1 MNIAR
6 AVRAWLPARPHP
18 HSPGHRSAR
27 ARPRR
32 KRQPGRH
39 RGAACRCV
47 QLSVTMVHGARAP
60 SARAGL
66 LHVRTY
72 ISARLHLRLRTYVRL
87 SQLVLA
93 NMKARTGRPA
103 RPPVGPRRACLGSR
117 RWCVVSGGPA
127 SQLRLVWWSSGARRT
142 CPTNGA
148 TRARMRQHGEL
159 ATTTQ
164 AASLA
169 LRRRCAVRTCPGPP
183 SMHGRIC
190 QYWGGVRGAW
200 SAAITREMFLTK
212 PPPPIHT

>member
-1 MNIAR
+1 LMNIAR

-72 ISARLHLRLRTYVRL
+72 ISARLHLRLRTYVRT
-87 SQLVLA
+87 LVA
-93 NMKARTGRPA
+93 ACPRQHEGAHRPA
-103 RPPVGPRRACLGSR
+103 RPPARWTPPRVPGQSPLVCSVGRAGQPAAAG
-117 RWCVVSGGPA
+117 VVE
-127 SQLRLVWWSSGARRT
+127 QWSPPHLPHERGDAR
-142 CPTNGA
+142 P
-148 TRARMRQHGEL
+148 H
-159 ATTTQ
+159 
-164 AASLA
+164 AAA
-169 LRRRCAVRTCPGPP
+169 
-183 SMHGRIC
+183 
-190 QYWGGVRGAW
+190 RGA
-200 SAAITREMFLTK
+200 SYNDTGR
-212 PPPPIHT
+212 

>member
-1 MNIAR
+1 VHGYRHGHTHTALATGLREHVHAENANP
-6 AVRAWLPARPHP
+6 AGTGVLPAAAFSCQ
-18 HSPGHRSAR
+18 SPWSMAR
-27 ARPRR
+27 ARL
-32 KRQPGRH
+32 QPGQ
-39 RGAACRCV
+39 GYC
-47 QLSVTMVHGARAP
+47 TY
-60 SARAGL
+60 
-66 LHVRTY
+66 VRT
-72 ISARLHLRLRTYVRL
+72 SLHDCTCAYVRTYVRL
-87 SQLVLA
+87 TQLVLA